1 MSDVS
6 LTIYVFLHCPKD
18 KQINEN
24 VFHSH
29 IESRNLKVP
38 SGVNRGGFAGGAPQ
52 PAPGSAVAP
61 GPLPGAGTQ
70 AVGGAGA
77 SSAGAGGAG
86 AGGAAAGGGRR
97 RESRAAG
104 AARLFG
110 YLEASDGS
118 GDEYEPPPLPAEF
131 GAAPHYARD
140 KENAAPPP
148 LHHALHH
155 DHCLRY

>member
-1 MSDVS
+1 M
-6 LTIYVFLHCPKD
+6 
-18 KQINEN
+18 
-24 VFHSH
+24 
-29 IESRNLKVP
+29 
-38 SGVNRGGFAGGAPQ
+38 GRGGFAGGAPQ
-52 PAPGSAVAP
+52 SVTTAVPTQGTVTSAQQVNAGS
-61 GPLPGAGTQ
+61 
-70 AVGGAGA
+70 
-77 SSAGAGGAG
+77 SSASASGTNNAAVPN
-86 AGGAAAGGGRR
+86 AAGGVRR

-131 GAAPHYARD
+131 GGTQHYTRD